1 MIIIHYFLNVT
12 YSNLYSPM
20 FLLICLSLFP
30 HWVGS
35 LIIKF
40 CHKKSNL
47 SYFFFLLSF
56 DCIGLFKVKCATLSE
71 CYGLDS
77 NTRQFVTGCRLTFG
91 SDMYN
96 VRSYSVRS
104 LVNHYNHPDLFGSV
118 SIQVCIKIF

>member
-12 YSNLYSPM
+12 FTNVFANLFKPVSP
-20 FLLICLSLFP
+20 LGREP
-30 HWVGS
+30 K
-35 LIIKF
+35 IKF
-40 CHKKSNL
+40 CHKKPNL
-47 SYFFFLLSF
+47 SYFFLLSF

-96 VRSYSVRS
+96 VRSYSVTS